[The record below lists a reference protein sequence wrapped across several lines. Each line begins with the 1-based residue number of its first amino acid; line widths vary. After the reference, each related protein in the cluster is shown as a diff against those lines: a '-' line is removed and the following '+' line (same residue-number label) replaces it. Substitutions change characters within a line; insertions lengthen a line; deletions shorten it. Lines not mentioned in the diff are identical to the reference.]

1 MKIKYLALSILFAS
15 IGAQA
20 ATVNN
25 TVYGKAQGQLSWK
38 DSKDF
43 QTQAQF
49 IAVGSKGSYKTDDF
63 KIIYEAE
70 VQYSDNFAKRGLDD
84 FELNTARIIIASKL
98 GAVVAGHGY
107 SGIYSDVY
115 KRVDIHQSN
124 NAEIF
129 SGNKMLW
136 EQAAYAKNI
145 LAYAT
150 PSLAV
155 GQGKLKLVGSIVT
168 PKEDNGSNDDVVTAR
183 LVYNSANFNAA
194 IGFAQVDKKFPANE
208 ADDNYKRY
216 SIGAD
221 YEFSGLTIA
230 GLIEVNED
238 SFNKSKNTYVGA
250 IKYQYSLVD
259 FGVSYQLKTYEDTTD
274 NCDQSL
280 LIASINYNYDEH
292 LSFFVEGSFYGEE
305 PVLFKDNYSAD
316 AINLGIKL
324 KI

>member
-1 MKIKYLALSILFAS
+1 MKIKYLALSILLAS
-15 IGAQA
+15 TGAQA
-20 ATVNN
+20 ATVSN
-25 TVYGKAQGQLSWK
+25 TVYGKAQGQLSWQ
-38 DSKDF
+38 DGKDF
-43 QTQAQF
+43 QTQAQL
-49 IAVGSKGSYKTDDF
+49 IAIGNKGSYKTDDF

-84 FELNTARIIIASKL
+84 FELNTARIIIASKF
-98 GAVVAGHGY
+98 GAAVIGHGY
-107 SGIYSDVY
+107 SGVYSDVY

-124 NAEIF
+124 NAEL
-129 SGNKMLW
+129 SSRNKMLW

-155 GQGKLKLVGSIVT
+155 GKGKLKLVGSIVT

-194 IGFAQVDKKFPANE
+194 IGYVQVDKKFPANE

-221 YEFSGLTIA
+221 YKFSGLTLA
-230 GLIEVNED
+230 SMIEVNED
-238 SFNKSKNTYVGA
+238 SFNKSENTYVGA
-250 IKYQYSLVD
+250 VKYQYASVD
-259 FGVSYQLKTYEDTTD
+259 FGVSYQHKTYQDTTD
-274 NCDQSL
+274 NGDQSL
-280 LIASINYNYDEH
+280 LIASVNYNYDEN
-292 LSFFVEGSFYGEE
+292 LSFFVEAALYGEE
-305 PVLFKDNYSAD
+305 PVLFKDNYSED
-316 AINLGIKL
+316 AINIGIKF